1 MVTTGEQSYL
11 LSSHSTL
18 IFSSQDF
25 YEGMLLWSNIFI
37 MIMIV
42 IIIIIIIVIFII
54 LITAQMGVCEAALD
68 LTF

>member
-1 MVTTGEQSYL
+1 MVTSGEQSYL
-11 LSSHSTL
+11 LSSHSTF

-42 IIIIIIIVIFII
+42 IIIIIIVIFII

>member
-1 MVTTGEQSYL
+1 MVTSGEQSYL
-11 LSSHSTL
+11 LSSHSTF

-37 MIMIV
+37 M

>member
-1 MVTTGEQSYL
+1 MVTSGEQSYL

-42 IIIIIIIVIFII
+42 IIIIIIVIFII

-68 LTF
+68 LAF

>member
-1 MVTTGEQSYL
+1 MVTSGEQSYL
-11 LSSHSTL
+11 LSSHSTF

-37 MIMIV
+37 MI
-42 IIIIIIIVIFII
+42 IIIIIIVIVIFII

-68 LTF
+68 LAF

>member
-1 MVTTGEQSYL
+1 MVTSGEQSYL

-42 IIIIIIIVIFII
+42 IIIIIIVIFII